1 MYENNKMKYW
11 KKRLT
16 KVIPI
21 CALSTGFLVSVGN
34 PAYAERSN
42 TQKNNSSENSMY
54 KLSIKTASTD
64 VYSQLAWDTVTALQS
79 AIKNN
84 PHVFGYITSDSFQ
97 PGVHH
102 SITPIDQIT
111 YEFDKNLVNDFYN
124 HGHPLLG
131 MENKKLEFSGVNGNI
146 NITGVQNGDITNL
159 ANLELL
165 NYHNDGDV
173 EQTYNTVEKQYS
185 TTDSMTYTNQEGVKL
200 GITESIKATA
210 GVPLVA
216 EGEETTTLSAEFTY
230 NHTSSNTSSNTTT
243 YTFKSQPVKCVPHGT
258 TKFIQSVK
266 QAKFSG
272 TYTGPVRVI
281 EPKDI
286 KVQVRNA
293 DNYETGFLTA
303 SPGEENHFL
312 YNAFKYSTQPM
323 PSYMELD
330 DATKSVIIKEPGET
344 MTFTGQAG
352 FQENANLEFIPD
364 DKSKPSITIPYSIY
378 IKEQQKGNINKYI
391 DELMK
396 KRFNLNKTF

>member
-1 MYENNKMKYW
+1 MHENNKMKYW
-11 KKRLT
+11 KKIV
-16 KVIPI
+16 KVAPI
-21 CALSTGFLVSVGN
+21 CMLSTGFLVSVGN
-34 PAYAERSN
+34 PTYAEGSDIP
-42 TQKNNSSENSMY
+42 KNNVSEKSIY
-54 KLSIKTASTD
+54 KMPIKMASAD
-64 VYSQLAWDTVTALQS
+64 VYTQLSRDTVTALQS
-79 AIKNN
+79 AIKNH
-84 PHVFGYITSDSFQ
+84 PHVFGYITSDNFE
-97 PGVHH
+97 PGVYHFT
-102 SITPIDQIT
+102 TPIDQIKNQ
-111 YEFDKNLVNDFYN
+111 FDKNLVNDFYN
-124 HGHPLLG
+124 HEHPLLG
-131 MENKKLEFSGVNGNI
+131 MENKQLEFYGINGNI
-146 NITGVQNGDITNL
+146 NITGAQDGDTTNL

-165 NYHNDGDV
+165 NYHNGGDA

-266 QAKFSG
+266 QATFSG

-281 EPKDI
+281 EPTDV
-286 KVQVRNA
+286 KVQVKNA

-312 YNAFKYSTQPM
+312 YNAFKYSNQPI

-344 MTFTGQAG
+344 MTFNGQAG
-352 FQENANLEFIPD
+352 FQENAKLEFIPD
-364 DKSKPSITIPYSIY
+364 DKSKPSVTIPYSIY
-378 IKEQQKGNINKYI
+378 IKEQQKENINKYL
-391 DELMK
+391 DELIEK
-396 KRFNLNKTF
+396 KVQSK